1 MPDDLFQDWPEPQP
15 ENPQRDELPPALAN
29 GLKRF
34 DAPPAG
40 VPAEID
46 ARLLRKA
53 RRRLT
58 WGRRLVW
65 RVAAVGALAA
75 AVAVVFILPEF
86 QPRVQPPPDAPTPPV
101 FAEGD
106 IDGNGRID
114 ILDAFL
120 LAKRLESGAA
130 KQPEWDVDDNGRIDR
145 RDIDAVALMAVR
157 INGGSPS

>member
-15 ENPQRDELPPALAN
+15 KETQPDEFPAALQN
-29 GLKRF
+29 GLKRL

-46 ARLLRKA
+46 ARVLRMA
-53 RRRLT
+53 RRRLA

-75 AVAVVFILPEF
+75 AVAVVFILPEL
-86 QPRVQPPPDAPTPPV
+86 QPRLPPRPDAPAPPV

-120 LAKRLESGAA
+120 LARRLESGAA
-130 KQPEWDVDDNGRIDR
+130 RQPEWDVDDNGRIDR